1 MRQAVR
7 FRVAPRLCATT
18 ACLVHEQRMPGTP
31 LKASQVANVPRGPA
45 CHAVREG
52 ADGLG
57 TYGFLVLPVGLGW
70 TIAAGVVAL
79 R

>member
-1 MRQAVR
+1 
-7 FRVAPRLCATT
+7 
-18 ACLVHEQRMPGTP
+18 MPGTP